1 MVAGYHLIWTVYG
14 YWLPNDPRGSTSKE
28 IRVEAIKPL
37 GELHYGRKIIQ
48 PSSAE
53 IRQFQEQARAV
64 LHFKVQSFDLAD
76 IAFLGNVFGKEIA
89 TRGYTCYACAI
100 MPDHV
105 HMLIRRHRDKAEAMI
120 EHFQDASR
128 AALYAVGKR
137 EAPHP
142 VWTAGPGWKV
152 FLETRQDFERDIEY
166 IRQNPLKIN
175 WPEQRWEFVT
185 PYNGWLPGYRG

>member
-37 GELHYGRKIIQ
+37 GELHYGRKNVQ

-64 LHFKVQSFDLAD
+64 LHFRVLTFDHVD
-76 IAFLGNVFGKEIA
+76 VAFLANVFGKEIA
-89 TRGYTCYACAI
+89 NRGYTCYACAI

-128 AALYAVGKR
+128 AALYEAGKR

-142 VWTAGPGWKV
+142 VWTDGPGWKG
-152 FLETRQDFERDIEY
+152 FLNTRGDFERDIEY
-166 IRQNPLKIN
+166 IRRNPLKIG
-175 WPEQRWEFVT
+175 WPEQKWEFVK
-185 PYNGWLPGYRG
+185 PYNGWMPGYRG

>member
-14 YWLPNDPRGSTSKE
+14 FWLANDPRGSTSRE
-28 IRVEAIKPL
+28 IRVEALKAL
-37 GELHYGRKIIQ
+37 GELHYGRKAVK

-53 IRQFQEQARAV
+53 LRRFYEQARAV
-64 LHFKVQSFDLAD
+64 LHFRVLTFDMEDVNFLAK
-76 IAFLGNVFGKEIA
+76 VFGQEIA
-89 TRGYTCYACAI
+89 NRGYTCYACAI

-120 EHFQDASR
+120 QHCQDASR
-128 AALYAVGKR
+128 EALYEAGKR

-152 FLETRQDFERDIEY
+152 FLETRQDFEREIEY
-166 IRQNPLKIN
+166 IRRNPLKID
-175 WPEQRWEFVT
+175 WPEQKWEFVK
-185 PYNGWLPGYRG
+185 PYNGWMP